1 MISSLNIK
9 SPLFEGIEDDDLD
22 SMLRCLGANI
32 ASFPRGA
39 TIVCAGDEISNIGV
53 VLSGE
58 VHVSK
63 DDAFGRRQII
73 ANLKAGDTFSEVF
86 VCSGIEESPVTVTA
100 ATNADILFIDYA
112 SSIKRCTNSCAFHTK
127 LIENMLS
134 ILAQKNIA
142 LSAKIDYLST
152 KSLRSRI
159 AAYLLNESRK
169 QAGDLFCIPFSRNG
183 LADYLGSDRSALSR
197 ELSRMKA
204 DGLIEYW
211 KNSFK
216 IIDKEGLRR
225 V

>member
-9 SPLFEGIEDDDLD
+9 SPLFEGIGDDDLD
-22 SMLRCLGANI
+22 SMLCCIGANI
-32 ASFPRGA
+32 ASFARGA
-39 TIVCAGDEISNIGV
+39 NIVCTGDEISNIGV

-63 DDAFGRRQII
+63 DDVFGRRQIM
-73 ANLKAGDTFSEVF
+73 ANLKPGDTFSEVF

-112 SSIKRCTNSCAFHTK
+112 SSIKRCTKSCTFHTK

-142 LSAKIDYLST
+142 LSTKIDYLST

-169 QAGDLFCIPFSRNG
+169 QASDLFCIPFSRNG
-183 LADYLGSDRSALSR
+183 LAEYLGADRSALSR

-216 IIDKEGLRR
+216 IIDKDGLRR

>member
-1 MISSLNIK
+1 MSSLNIK
-9 SPLFEGIEDDDLD
+9 SPLFEGIEGDDLD
-22 SMLRCLGANI
+22 SMLSCLNAKI
-32 ASFPRGA
+32 ASFPRG
-39 TIVCAGDEISNIGV
+39 TNIVCAGDEISNIGV

-73 ANLKAGDTFSEVF
+73 ANLKPGDTFSEVF
-86 VCSGIEESPVTVTA
+86 VCAGIEESPVTVA
-100 ATNADILFIDYA
+100 ATTNADILFIDYA
-112 SSIKRCTNSCAFHTK
+112 SSIKRCTKSCIFHTK

-134 ILAQKNIA
+134 LLAQKNIV

-159 AAYLLNESRK
+159 AAYLLDESKK
-169 QAGDLFCIPFSRNG
+169 QASDLFYIPFNRNG
-183 LADYLGSDRSALSR
+183 LADYLGADRSAISR
-197 ELSRMKA
+197 ELSRMRD

-216 IIDKEGLRR
+216 IIDRKALQK

>member
-1 MISSLNIK
+1 MMSSLNIN
-9 SPLFEGIEDDDLD
+9 SPLFEGIEGDDLD
-22 SMLRCLGANI
+22 SMLSCLNAKI

-39 TIVCAGDEISNIGV
+39 NIVCAGDEISNIGV

-112 SSIKRCTNSCAFHTK
+112 SSIKRCTKSCAFHTK

-142 LSAKIDYLST
+142 LGAKIDYLST

-183 LADYLGSDRSALSR
+183 LADYLGADRSALSR

-225 V
+225 I

>member
-1 MISSLNIK
+1 MSSLNIK

-22 SMLRCLGANI
+22 AMLSCLNAKA
-32 ASFPRGA
+32 ASFPRGDN
-39 TIVCAGDEISNIGV
+39 IVCAGDEISNIGV
-53 VLSGE
+53 VLFGE
-58 VHVSK
+58 VNVSK

-86 VCSGIEESPVTVTA
+86 VCAGINESPVTVTA

-112 SSIKRCTNSCAFHTK
+112 FSIKRCTKSCIFHTK

-134 ILAQKNIA
+134 LLAQKNIA

-159 AAYLLNESRK
+159 AAYLLDESKK
-169 QAGDLFCIPFSRNG
+169 QTSDLFYIPFNRNG
-183 LADYLGSDRSALSR
+183 LADYLGADRSAISR
-197 ELSRMKA
+197 ELSRMRD

-216 IIDKEGLRR
+216 IIDRKALQK

>member
-1 MISSLNIK
+1 MSSLNIK
-9 SPLFEGIEDDDLD
+9 SPLFENIEGDDLD
-22 SMLRCLGANI
+22 SMLSCLNAKI

-39 TIVCAGDEISNIGV
+39 NIVCAGDEISNIGV

-73 ANLKAGDTFSEVF
+73 ANLKPGDTFSEVF
-86 VCSGIEESPVTVTA
+86 VCAGIEESPVTVA
-100 ATNADILFIDYA
+100 ATTNADILFIDYA
-112 SSIKRCTNSCAFHTK
+112 SSIKRCTKSCIFHTK

-134 ILAQKNIA
+134 LLAQKNIA

-197 ELSRMKA
+197 ELSRMRA

-216 IIDKEGLRR
+216 IIDRKALQK